1 MAAGDGVEVL
11 ALARHLRELLGV
23 GALKQVGRE
32 EAGAVVV
39 LPTVGGVP
47 HHLAPVDVTHSCRT
61 QMRKY
66 IFVERF
72 LKFGTA
78 LHQIEGIYTNVTS
91 IKCIVKEKH
100 TIFQASSKSVCFT
113 TQKWLQDKGKETC
126 LL

>member
-1 MAAGDGVEVL
+1 MEVL

-32 EAGAVVV
+32 EAGTVVV

-61 QMRKY
+61 QMRKC
-66 IFVERF
+66 IIVERF

-91 IKCIVKEKH
+91 IKCIVKENLLFFQS
-100 TIFQASSKSVCFT
+100 IFTSLCVLLHKKNC
-113 TQKWLQDKGKETC
+113 KGCRIRLKK
-126 LL
+126 LAH

>member
-1 MAAGDGVEVL
+1 VEVL

-61 QMRKY
+61 QTGD
-66 IFVERF
+66 VF
-72 LKFGTA
+72 LG
-78 LHQIEGIYTNVTS
+78 E
-91 IKCIVKEKH
+91 
-100 TIFQASSKSVCFT
+100 ASDIWS
-113 TQKWLQDKGKETC
+113 
-126 LL
+126 LLCGVNIRM